1 MSMHR
6 DDPGSKVKDT
16 PELVLTL
23 VEKLHRTGILNREE
37 YSAAG
42 QLRNLHLL
50 LQSPPEDVS
59 SYGQS
64 TERVD
69 LALKADSQT
78 NHFTGIGELIG
89 RGPSQ
94 RRYRDALFAMAVVV
108 DDEGRKVEDPDIAAF
123 MLRAINESEP
133 TQTKIGRACA
143 AYVKE
148 DRPSGQVPAQGAFF
162 VKMYLRRLA
171 KHFRTIKVEAGR

>member
-1 MSMHR
+1 MNMHR

-69 LALKADSQT
+69 SALKADSQT
-78 NHFTGIGELIG
+78 TGIGESIG

-123 MLRAINESEP
+123 MLRAINESEH
-133 TQTKIGRACA
+133 TQPKIGRACA
-143 AYVKE
+143 AYVQ
-148 DRPSGQVPAQGAFF
+148 DRPSGQVPAQGAFI